1 MTDVYDEMM
10 TSCRRIADAFPQ
22 PCFYEDCRKELD
34 VSRRLFQTDTTVLHC
49 LDMISDRLRDNYGHG
64 SNHATRVAIEA
75 GALALRERER
85 LGLCDF
91 PSNRIGVLALLS
103 GLLHDICRGEKEHAK
118 KGAKA
123 AGPIL
128 DSLPVSVHEKT
139 CITGAIANHEAFVEP
154 ASASSIYAQILSDTL
169 YDADKFRWGPDNF
182 TETLWAML
190 RSRPVSMAI
199 VIHQF
204 PEGMK
209 EISRIKDTF
218 RSETGRS
225 FGPEFI
231 SIGLRIGEEIYQFL
245 RQRFA
250 EELRLQEPSS
260 G

>member
-1 MTDVYDEMM
+1 MTDVYDEMI
-10 TSCRRIADAFPQ
+10 TNCRRIADSFPQ
-22 PCFYEDCRKELD
+22 PRFYEDCRKELET
-34 VSRRLFQTDTTVLHC
+34 SRRLFQTDSTVLRC

-64 SNHATRVAIEA
+64 LSHTTKVAVEA

-103 GLLHDICRGEKEHAK
+103 GLLHDICRGEKDHAK
-118 KGAKA
+118 KGSRE

-128 DSLPVSVHEKT
+128 DSLPVSVHEKA
-139 CITGAIANHEAFVEP
+139 CIEGAIANHEAFVKP
-154 ASASSIYAQILSDTL
+154 TLMPSLYGQTLSDTL

-190 RSRPVSMAI
+190 RSRPVPMAT

-204 PEGMK
+204 PEGIE
-209 EISRIKDTF
+209 EISRIKNTF

-245 RQRFA
+245 RERFA
-250 EELRLQEPSS
+250 DELRLQYPSS